1 MDARAGRALQ
11 SLPRALNILRNGAG
25 QAADNGTADL
35 CCTGLNGGEI
45 SIRSNG
51 KSGFDHVDTEA
62 IQLAGQLLLLLNIH
76 AAAGRLLAVTKGGV
90 EYSDASAFHQS
101 PPGFTSNAM
110 GGQEVKQS
118 L

>member
-35 CCTGLNGGEI
+35 CCNGLHGGEI
-45 SIRSNG
+45 SIRSDG

-62 IQLAGQLLLLLNIH
+62 IQLAGQLLLLLHIH
-76 AAAGRLLAVTKGGV
+76 AAARGLFAVTKRCV
-90 EYSDASAFHQS
+90 EYSDAGAFHQFLL
-101 PPGFTSNAM
+101 G
-110 GGQEVKQS
+110 
-118 L
+118 